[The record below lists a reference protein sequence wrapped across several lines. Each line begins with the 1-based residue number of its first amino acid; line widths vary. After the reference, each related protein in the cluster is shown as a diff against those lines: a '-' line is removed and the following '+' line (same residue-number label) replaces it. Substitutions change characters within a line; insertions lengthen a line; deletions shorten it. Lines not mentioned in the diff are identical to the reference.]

1 MISSET
7 RKNRIPATAGILML
21 TVGVFNI
28 IWIVVAFARIIDP
41 KDLLRDTWVITPLP
55 YFILDVGFGGN
66 TFFSSILVLIFIFG
80 IIVSIIGGISALR
93 RRRWGLVLIGSL
105 GATICFPIL
114 GVIVIVLITQS
125 RNQFVRSGNQ
135 K

>member
-1 MISSET
+1 
-7 RKNRIPATAGILML
+7 
-21 TVGVFNI
+21 
-28 IWIVVAFARIIDP
+28 
-41 KDLLRDTWVITPLP
+41 
-55 YFILDVGFGGN
+55 
-66 TFFSSILVLIFIFG
+66 
-80 IIVSIIGGISALR
+80 
-93 RRRWGLVLIGSL
+93 L

>member
-41 KDLLRDTWVITPLP
+41 KALLRDTWVITPLP